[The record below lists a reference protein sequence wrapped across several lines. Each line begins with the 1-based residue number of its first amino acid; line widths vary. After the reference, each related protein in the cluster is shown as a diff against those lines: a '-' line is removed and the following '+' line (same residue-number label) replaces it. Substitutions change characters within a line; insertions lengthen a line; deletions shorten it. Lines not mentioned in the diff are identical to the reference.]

1 MKPACLLRFV
11 YRTFKVF
18 LKSLHKVFSFFE
30 LLGCPQMFLL
40 ILKTLL
46 FSIIHLQYS
55 AKFKYIR
62 GFRETLEVF
71 LSMSSDEWSSH
82 LHKCQKEQSGM
93 CSVKFN

>member
-18 LKSLHKVFSFFE
+18 LESLHKVFSLLE

-40 ILKTLL
+40 ILKTIL
-46 FSIIHLQYS
+46 FGIIHLQYR

-62 GFRETLEVF
+62 GSRETTEVF
-71 LSMSSDEWSSH
+71 LG
-82 LHKCQKEQSGM
+82 QS
-93 CSVKFN
+93 CSLCFGTVNVK